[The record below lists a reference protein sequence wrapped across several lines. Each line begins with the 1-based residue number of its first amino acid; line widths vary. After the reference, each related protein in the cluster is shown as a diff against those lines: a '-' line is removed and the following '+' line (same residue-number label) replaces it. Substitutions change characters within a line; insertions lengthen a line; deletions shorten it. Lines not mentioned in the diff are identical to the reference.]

1 MEIIR
6 FLLFLLFNAFI
17 NSVEILLIAFL
28 QLGIELNLTLCLLE
42 VILPGIASCVGL
54 VRLVVTLERRLL
66 GRVWP

>member
-1 MEIIR
+1 MTR
-6 FLLFLLFNAFI
+6 FLLLLLFYAFI

-42 VILPGIASCVGL
+42 VILLRIASCVGL
-54 VRLVVTLERRLL
+54 VRLVVTLVSRLL

>member
-1 MEIIR
+1 MTR
-6 FLLFLLFNAFI
+6 FLLLLLFYAFI

-42 VILPGIASCVGL
+42 VILPGVASCVGL